1 MNVPMLDLK
10 AQFTTIEPE
19 IRSAIDEVLDSQR
32 FIMGPQV
39 NALEEEVASY
49 CNAKHAIGCAS
60 GSDALLLSL
69 MAAGVG
75 QGDAVIT
82 TPYTFF
88 ATAGAISRLGATP
101 VFVDIDPQTYNIDP
115 NCIEDVFV
123 GNGIYGSRFSAH
135 GSRIKVLLPV
145 HLYGQSADMDSITD
159 IAKCHNCAVIED
171 AAQAIGTEYRGRRV
185 GSIGDF
191 GCFSFF
197 PSKNLGCMGDGGV
210 ITTNNDDYAEKLKV
224 LRLHGSKPKYY
235 HKVIGCNSRLDALQ
249 AAIVR
254 TKLPKLD
261 SWTEGRQ
268 KNAAWYTQAFTDA
281 GLVDKNLLTPY
292 VVPNGRHIY
301 NQYVLRVKDR
311 DGLLAHLKARNVGA
325 EIYYPVPLHIQECFA
340 ELGYSEGDLPHSEE
354 AAKET
359 LAIPIYP
366 ELTNEQKQYVVDVI
380 KEFYS

>member
-1 MNVPMLDLK
+1 MQVPLLDLN
-10 AQFTTIEPE
+10 AQYSGLENDVRKVF
-19 IRSAIDEVLDSQR
+19 DEVFASKR

-39 NALEEEVASY
+39 NALEEEIASY
-49 CNAKHAIGCAS
+49 CSAKHAIGCAS

-115 NCIEDVFV
+115 NGIEDALA
-123 GNGIYGSRFSAH
+123 GNGIYGSRFTVH
-135 GSRIKVLLPV
+135 GSRIKALIPV
-145 HLYGQSADMDSITD
+145 HLYGQSADMDPIMD
-159 IAKCHNCAVIED
+159 IAKRNGCAVIED
-171 AAQAIGTEYRGRRV
+171 AAQAIGTEYKGKRV

-210 ITTNNDDYAEKLKV
+210 ITTNNDQYAEKLKV

-235 HKVIGCNSRLDALQ
+235 HKVIGFNSRL
-249 AAIVR
+249 
-254 TKLPKLD
+254 
-261 SWTEGRQ
+261 
-268 KNAAWYTQAFTDA
+268 
-281 GLVDKNLLTPY
+281 LVDKNLLTPY

-311 DGLLAHLKARNVGA
+311 DGLLAHLKANNIGT
-325 EIYYPVPLHIQECFA
+325 EIYYPVPLHVQECFA
-340 ELGYSEGDLPHSEE
+340 DLGYKEGDLPHSEE

-359 LAIPIYP
+359 LAVPIYP
-366 ELTNEQKQYVVDVI
+366 ELTDEQKRYVVDTI
-380 KEFYS
+380 KTFYS